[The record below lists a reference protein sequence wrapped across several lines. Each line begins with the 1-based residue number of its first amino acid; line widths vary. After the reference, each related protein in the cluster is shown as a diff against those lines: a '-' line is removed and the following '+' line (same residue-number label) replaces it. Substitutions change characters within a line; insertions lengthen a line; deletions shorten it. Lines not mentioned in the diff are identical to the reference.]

1 MSKEKEKIALESLKQ
16 VYASNRE
23 EKRKKYKKNFFGYL
37 KISRKSKGWKERKE
51 VNYRYRVD

>member
-23 EKRKKYKKNFFGYL
+23 EKRKRYKNTFFGYL
-37 KISRKSKGWKERKE
+37 KILRKNKGHKTNKEDK
-51 VNYRYRVD
+51 VD